1 MDNPRCLRIAEL
13 IVLFVNI
20 FYFGF
25 VGFFIDKY
33 EKEAR
38 KNWDLFY
45 KRNADRVT
53 LALKFLP

>member
-1 MDNPRCLRIAEL
+1 LRIAEL
-13 IVLFVNI
+13 LVVFVNI